1 MTTCPSIGDLL
12 VGGRKVGLLH
22 CSLPAGHT
30 DPQPGACPE
39 CYHRGMHW
47 DTCSRRDEVMPD
59 LPGISHQAILEWAD
73 EPTLAQSWPDALDL
87 DEQFDVDVD
96 ITTPEPLPDD
106 GQG

>member
-22 CSLPAGHT
+22 CTLEAGHELSEPD
-30 DPQPGACPE
+30 DP
-39 CYHRGMHW
+39 
-47 DTCSRRDEVMPD
+47 
-59 LPGISHQAILEWAD
+59 LPYNGTPHQAVLERRD

-96 ITTPEPLPDD
+96 ITTPDPLPDD